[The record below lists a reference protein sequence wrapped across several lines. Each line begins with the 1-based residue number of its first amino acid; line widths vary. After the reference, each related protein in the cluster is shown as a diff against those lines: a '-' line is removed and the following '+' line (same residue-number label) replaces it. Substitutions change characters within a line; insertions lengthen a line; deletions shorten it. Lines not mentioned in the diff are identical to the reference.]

1 MAERCKTGR
10 RGGFVTGEQGSGG
23 ESIVKQC
30 MFSLSLAVVAATA
43 SAEMAEINVAQQYGV
58 SFLPLMLME
67 RDPLYLNL
75 RRLPGCDPKAVT
87 SAVVPAKALIA
98 TATI

>member
-1 MAERCKTGR
+1 
-10 RGGFVTGEQGSGG
+10 
-23 ESIVKQC
+23 

-67 RDPLYLNL
+67 RDPLYLNV
-75 RRLPGCDPKAVT
+75 RRLPGFDPKPVT
-87 SAVVPAKALIA
+87 SAGRARKSADRDRNHHQPRRPRG
-98 TATI
+98 